1 VELYWQADLSSIR
14 AVEIQ
19 ARRLL
24 IYRGSMTRYSSNSSD
39 TLLPAERRLGPCRL
53 FLAPSASLSETA
65 GLANPGLTVP
75 WQVADTTDSVRQ
87 GTTDPRHGNNPTCFD

>member
-1 VELYWQADLSSIR
+1 
-14 AVEIQ
+14 
-19 ARRLL
+19 L
-24 IYRGSMTRYSSNSSD
+24 IYRRSMNRYSFNSSGNS
-39 TLLPAERRLGPCRL
+39 LNAQRILGPCRL

-87 GTTDPRHGNNPTCFD
+87 DTADPRQGNNPTCFD